1 MTKMSKAIAVLGVV
15 AGLGVA
21 ALPLSTYADTQI
33 VPVEVEVSGA
43 ISITSDTATA
53 QMSVKN
59 NQDVA
64 ASDPVKLTV
73 STNNE
78 NGYTVTIK
86 DSDNSTNL
94 VTETNDVIPAGTPA
108 QGTSAWGYK
117 FGDATAYTGVTLN
130 DVEVKTTSTASATNG
145 DEYNLVFGVTT
156 GANQAQG
163 TYKGGVMLTA
173 VVND

>member
-21 ALPLSTYADTQI
+21 ALPLSTYADTQV

-43 ISITSDTATA
+43 ISITSDTETV

-59 NQDVA
+59 NQGVKD
-64 ASDPVKLTV
+64 SDAVKLTV
-73 STNNE
+73 ATNNE
-78 NGYTVTIK
+78 NGYKVSIK

-94 VTETNDVIPAGTPA
+94 VSADNDVIPAGAPV

-117 FGDATAYTGVTLN
+117 FDDAASYATITLS
-130 DVEVKTTSTASATNG
+130 DVVVKTTTAPSADGG